1 MHPCEKKFW
10 LHIPHMQEIGK
21 CILNGILNG
30 RFTCEYLDIFH
41 CYLLNTI
48 RNFGIFHEVD
58 QRNVNISVKI
68 YDIVIIQNQAN
79 TKTVF
84 FPINNEC

>member
-10 LHIPHMQEIGK
+10 LHIPHVQEIGK

-30 RFTCEYLDIFH
+30 RFTCEYLDIYH

-68 YDIVIIQNQAN
+68 YAIVIIQNQAN